1 MTKLLINV
9 LFLLF
14 FVTAVQAQQ
23 ASPAAPGLALDG
35 RVRTEAVK
43 LKGKVSIYA
52 KNLETGEAYS
62 LNADDRVRTASTIK
76 LPIMVAVF
84 ALVAD
89 GKAAWTD
96 ELTLTASNKVQGSGI
111 LLEFGDGHKLTLRD
125 AVNLMIVVS
134 DNSAT
139 NMVLDAI
146 TADEVNVRMD
156 ALGLKQ
162 TRSLRKIGG
171 GGSSKAGDDPANKG
185 FGIGVSTPRE
195 MVTLLEKLDRG
206 EVVSAAASKEMIDLL
221 KRQQYRD
228 GIGRNMLGTV
238 IAGKPG
244 ALDRLRSEAGIIF
257 SPRGRIAMAIT
268 IDDMPDIQWT
278 VDNPALVLLS
288 HLSEILVE
296 GLGKGQN

>member
-35 RVRTEAVK
+35 RVRAEAVK

-111 LLEFGDGHKLTLRD
+111 LLEFGEGHKLTLRD

-146 TADEVNVRMD
+146 TADEVNARMD

>member
-23 ASPAAPGLALDG
+23 ASPAAPALALDG

-111 LLEFGDGHKLTLRD
+111 LLEFGEGHKLTLRD

-146 TADEVNVRMD
+146 TADAVNARMD

-195 MVTLLEKLDRG
+195 MVSLLEKLDRS
-206 EVVSAAASKEMIDLL
+206 EVLSAAASKEMIDLL

>member
-35 RVRTEAVK
+35 RVRTEAIK

-111 LLEFGDGHKLTLRD
+111 LLEFGEGHKLTLRD

-146 TADEVNVRMD
+146 TADEVNARMD

-206 EVVSAAASKEMIDLL
+206 EVVSTAASKEMIDLL

>member
-296 GLGKGQN
+296 GLGKSQN

>member
-35 RVRTEAVK
+35 RVRAEAVK

-52 KNLETGEAYS
+52 KNLETGEAYN

-111 LLEFGDGHKLTLRD
+111 LLEFGEGHKLTLRD

-146 TADEVNVRMD
+146 TADEVNARMD

>member
-52 KNLETGEAYS
+52 KNLETGEAYN

>member
-14 FVTAVQAQQ
+14 FVNAVQAQQ
-23 ASPAAPGLALDG
+23 ASPASPALALDG

-52 KNLETGEAYS
+52 KNLETGETYS
-62 LNADDRVRTASTIK
+62 LNGDERVRTASTIK
-76 LPIMVAVF
+76 LPVMVAVF
-84 ALVAD
+84 ALVAES
-89 GKAAWTD
+89 KAAWTD

-146 TADEVNVRMD
+146 TANEVNVRMD

-268 IDDMPDIQWT
+268 IDDLPDIQWT

-296 GLGKGQN
+296 GLGKSQN

>member
-52 KNLETGEAYS
+52 KNLETGEAYN

-111 LLEFGDGHKLTLRD
+111 LLEFGEGHKLTLRD

>member
-1 MTKLLINV
+1 MTKLLINL

-23 ASPAAPGLALDG
+23 ASPAAPALALDG

-43 LKGKVSIYA
+43 IKGKVSIYA

-111 LLEFGDGHKLTLRD
+111 LLEFGEGHKLTLRD

-146 TADEVNVRMD
+146 TADEVNARMD

-195 MVTLLEKLDRG
+195 MVTLMEKLDRG

-268 IDDMPDIQWT
+268 IDDLPDIQWT

>member
-23 ASPAAPGLALDG
+23 ASPAAPALALDG

-111 LLEFGDGHKLTLRD
+111 LLEFGEGHKLTLRD

-146 TADEVNVRMD
+146 TADAVNARMD

-185 FGIGVSTPRE
+185 FGIGVSTPHE

-268 IDDMPDIQWT
+268 IDDLPDIQWT

>member
-23 ASPAAPGLALDG
+23 ASPAAPALALDG

-111 LLEFGDGHKLTLRD
+111 LLEFGEGHKLTLRD

-146 TADEVNVRMD
+146 TADAVNARMD

-195 MVTLLEKLDRG
+195 MVSLLEKLDRS
-206 EVVSAAASKEMIDLL
+206 EVLSAAASKEMIDLL

-228 GIGRNMLGTV
+228 GIGRNMLGTA

-268 IDDMPDIQWT
+268 IDDLPDIQWT

>member
-146 TADEVNVRMD
+146 TADEVNSRMD

-206 EVVSAAASKEMIDLL
+206 EVVSTAASKEMIDLL

>member
-35 RVRTEAVK
+35 RVRAEAVK

-111 LLEFGDGHKLTLRD
+111 LLEFGEGHKLTLRD

-146 TADEVNVRMD
+146 TADEVNARMD
-156 ALGLKQ
+156 TLGLKQ

>member
-62 LNADDRVRTASTIK
+62 LNAHDRVRTASTIK

-146 TADEVNVRMD
+146 TADEVNARMD

>member
-139 NMVLDAI
+139 NMVLDSI
-146 TADEVNVRMD
+146 TADEVNARMD

-195 MVTLLEKLDRG
+195 MVSLLEKLDRG
-206 EVVSAAASKEMIDLL
+206 EVLSAAASKEMIDLL

>member
-35 RVRTEAVK
+35 RVRAEAVK
-43 LKGKVSIYA
+43 LKGKVSSYA
-52 KNLETGEAYS
+52 KNLETGDAYS

-146 TADEVNVRMD
+146 TADEVNARMD

-296 GLGKGQN
+296 GLGKSQN

>member
-35 RVRTEAVK
+35 RVRAEAVK

-52 KNLETGEAYS
+52 KNLETGEAYN

-111 LLEFGDGHKLTLRD
+111 LLEFGEGHKLTLRD

-146 TADEVNVRMD
+146 TADEVNARMD
-156 ALGLKQ
+156 TLGLKQ